1 MVWYVTDNK
10 VSHKDPKVVTHVMD
24 LMKEQF
30 GDLTVTRGNNRR
42 FLAMNITI
50 NSKKNIK
57 IEMKEQ
63 SLNIIDIFTL
73 AEGYGINEIVMSP
86 AQKHL
91 REVVARDLV
100 FSILLYKCCIGS

>member
-1 MVWYVTDNK
+1 MVWYVNDNK
-10 VSHKDPKVVTHVMD
+10 VSHKDPKFVTHVMD
-24 LMKEQF
+24 LMKKQF

-50 NSKKNIK
+50 HSKKNIK

-73 AEGYGINEIVMSP
+73 AEGYGIKEIVMSP